1 MFVPQV
7 TVLADEAPLSDAGN
21 TQLLLAALLAIAAV
35 VILIVWMKI
44 HPFIALMLGT
54 GVLGLVAWVPPLDV
68 LHAFIDGLGTTFG
81 TVGLLI
87 ALGAML
93 GKLLADSGGANQIV
107 DRIVDRVGPARL
119 PWAMALIAGIIGLPM
134 FFEIGVV
141 ILVPIIILVGLRTR
155 VSLMRI
161 GIPALAGLSVL
172 HGLVPPHPGPVT
184 AIGLLHA
191 DLGRTLLF
199 GLVVAIPTL
208 IVSGPLL
215 APFLDRLVP
224 VYADQTSAAALARG
238 TTGTSGTAGTTG
250 ASGTSGTAGRSAT
263 ATAVGDDDGGG
274 VQETAYESSDAV
286 DRGVPAG
293 RRPPFVA
300 AIVTMVLPVLLM
312 LLKAI
317 ADLTADE
324 GSGVRD
330 TLDFVGDP
338 SIALLVGVLVAMFAL
353 GAASGMSKERV
364 QESLGSGLPGVASI
378 MLIVAAGGGFK
389 TVLSDSGVAGV
400 IADAAKDSSLS
411 PLFLGWLVAV
421 GVRLATGSATVATV
435 TTAGIVGGLAADL
448 GNNELSLLV
457 LAIGSGSLFFSH
469 VNDAGFWLVKEYFGL
484 TVGQTL
490 KSWSVMET
498 VISVMGLLC
507 VLLLNVFV

>member
-1 MFVPQV
+1 MIQPTLQ
-7 TVLADEAPLSDAGN
+7 VLAEDTPLSDAGD
-21 TQLLLAALLAIAAV
+21 TQLLAAAVLAIAAV
-35 VILIVWMKI
+35 VVLIVWAKF
-44 HPFIALMLGT
+44 HPFLALMLGT
-54 GVLGLVAWVPPLDV
+54 AVLGAVAAVAPLDV
-68 LHAFIDGLGTTFG
+68 LHAFIEGLGTTFG

-107 DRIVDRVGPARL
+107 DRIVQRVGPTRL

-184 AIGLLHA
+184 AIDLLHA

-199 GLVVAIPTL
+199 GLIVAIPTL
-208 IVSGPLL
+208 VVSGPLL

-224 VYADQTSAAALARG
+224 VHADRANPVLAGGGAL
-238 TTGTSGTAGTTG
+238 TAE
-250 ASGTSGTAGRSAT
+250 
-263 ATAVGDDDGGG
+263 GDDLGG
-274 VQETAYESSDAV
+274 VQETAEESSEAV
-286 DRGVPAG
+286 EPEARPA
-293 RRPPFVA
+293 RKPPFIA
-300 AIVTMVLPVLLM
+300 AVVTMVLPVLLM

-330 TLDFVGDP
+330 TLDFIGDP
-338 SIALLVGVLVAMFAL
+338 SVALLLGVLVAMFAL
-353 GAASGMSKERV
+353 GAASGMSRERV
-364 QESLGSGLPGVASI
+364 QDSLGSGLPGVASI

-389 TVLSDSGVAGV
+389 TVLSDSGVADV
-400 IADAAKDSSLS
+400 IADAARDSSLS

-448 GNNELSLLV
+448 GSNELSLLV
-457 LAIGSGSLFFSH
+457 LAIGAGSLFFSH

-490 KSWSVMET
+490 KTWSVMET
-498 VISVMGLLC
+498 VISVVGL
-507 VLLLNVFV
+507 VLVLVLNVFV

>member
-1 MFVPQV
+1 MFVPLV
-7 TVLADEAPLSDAGN
+7 SVLAEEPPLSDAGD
-21 TQLLLAALLAIAAV
+21 TQLLLAAVLAIAAV
-35 VILIVWMKI
+35 VILIVWAKI

-54 GVLGLVAWVPPLDV
+54 AVLGAVAAVAPLDV
-68 LHAFIDGLGTTFG
+68 LHAFVDGLGTTFG

-199 GLVVAIPTL
+199 GLIVALPTL

-238 TTGTSGTAGTTG
+238 TTGTP
-250 ASGTSGTAGRSAT
+250 GTAGRSAT

-274 VQETAYESSDAV
+274 VQETAEESSDAV
-286 DRGVPAG
+286 DRAAPAG
-293 RRPPFVA
+293 RRPPFAA

-364 QESLGSGLPGVASI
+364 QESLGSGLPAVASI

-400 IADAAKDSSLS
+400 IADAAKNSSLS
-411 PLFLGWLVAV
+411 PLLLGWLVAV
-421 GVRLATGSATVATV
+421 AVRLATGSATVATV

>member
-1 MFVPQV
+1 MMVASP
-7 TVLADEAPLSDAGN
+7 VLAADTPLSDAGDA
-21 TQLLLAALLAIAAV
+21 QLLIAAILAIAAV
-35 VILIVWMKI
+35 VVLIVWAKF

-54 GVLGLVAWVPPLDV
+54 AVLGAVAAVAPLDV
-68 LHAFIDGLGTTFG
+68 LGAFIDGLGTTFG

-93 GKLLADSGGANQIV
+93 GKLLADSGGANEIV
-107 DRIVDRVGPARL
+107 DRIVDRVGPQRL

-155 VSLMRI
+155 ISLMKI

-184 AIGLLHA
+184 AIDLLHA

-199 GLVVAIPTL
+199 GLIVAVPTL
-208 IVSGPLL
+208 IISGPLL
-215 APFLDRLVP
+215 AQLLDRVVP
-224 VYADQTSAAALARG
+224 VHAD
-238 TTGTSGTAGTTG
+238 
-250 ASGTSGTAGRSAT
+250 ASNRFAIGN
-263 ATAVGDDDGGG
+263 GGG
-274 VQETAYESSDAV
+274 AAEPAEESELAERDGSGEEGA
-286 DRGVPAG
+286 AT
-293 RRPPFVA
+293 RRPPFAA
-300 AIVTMVLPVLLM
+300 AILAMVLPVFLM
-312 LLKAI
+312 LLKAVS
-317 ADLTADE
+317 DLTLDE
-324 GSGVRD
+324 GTRTRD
-330 TLDFVGDP
+330 TFDFIGDP
-338 SIALLVGVLVAMFAL
+338 SMALLIGVLVAMWAL
-353 GAASGMSKERV
+353 GALSGMSRERV

-389 TVLSDSGVAGV
+389 TVLSDSGVADV
-400 IADAAKDSSLS
+400 IADAARDSSLS
-411 PLFLGWLVAV
+411 PLLLGWLVAV

-435 TTAGIVGGLAADL
+435 TTAGIVGGLASDL
-448 GNNELSLLV
+448 STSHLSLLV

-484 TVGQTL
+484 TVVQTL

-498 VISVMGLLC
+498 VISVVGLVC
-507 VLLLNVFV
+507 VLVLSVIV

>member
-1 MFVPQV
+1 MIVSDILATGPVPG
-7 TVLADEAPLSDAGN
+7 ADTAPLSDAGDA
-21 TQLLLAALLAIAAV
+21 QLLLAAVLAIAAV
-35 VILIVWMKI
+35 VVLIVWAKF

-54 GVLGLVAWVPPLDV
+54 AVLGAVAWVPPLDV
-68 LHAFIDGLGTTFG
+68 LAAFVDGIGTTFG

-93 GKLLADSGGANQIV
+93 GKLLADSGGANEIV
-107 DRIVDRVGPARL
+107 DRIVSGVGPERL

-141 ILVPIIILVGLRTR
+141 ILVPIVILVALTTEVR
-155 VSLMRI
+155 LMRV

-191 DLGRTLLF
+191 DLGRTLIF
-199 GLVVAIPTL
+199 GLIVAVPTL
-208 IVSGPLL
+208 ILSGPVL
-215 APFLDRLVP
+215 AHYLDRLVP
-224 VYADQTSAAALARG
+224 VHADRATAARLTGDPGALA
-238 TTGTSGTAGTTG
+238 
-250 ASGTSGTAGRSAT
+250 
-263 ATAVGDDDGGG
+263 GG
-274 VQETAYESSDAV
+274 VGEVAEESGDAADRET
-286 DRGVPAG
+286 GLPT
-293 RRPPFVA
+293 RRPPFA
-300 AIVTMVLPVLLM
+300 AAVLTMVLPVFLM
-312 LLKAI
+312 LLKAV

-324 GSGVRD
+324 GTGVRD
-330 TLDFVGDP
+330 ALDFIGDP
-338 SIALLVGVLVAMFAL
+338 TIALLVGVLVAMVAL
-353 GAASGMSKERV
+353 GAVSGMRRERV

-400 IADAAKDSSLS
+400 IADAAKDSNLS
-411 PLFLGWLVAV
+411 VLVLGWLVAV

-448 GNNELSLLV
+448 GGNDLSLLV

-498 VISVMGLLC
+498 VISVLGLVF
-507 VLLLNVFV
+507 VLILNVLV